1 MSEQTSS
8 SIHRVL
14 LVAGDP
20 GHRAHLRRILESV
33 LLAVSESSHLE
44 DAVQKLLAHPFAA
57 AVIDPTI
64 PRVDGVELLREIQ
77 RLDRNLL
84 HRTIVLVEPGS
95 ALAGSLA
102 GFSVCRFL
110 EKPVG
115 RAPLIK
121 TVSEC
126 LSLR

>member
-1 MSEQTSS
+1 MSERTPS

-20 GHRAHLRRILESV
+20 AHRAHLRRILESV
-33 LLAVSESSHLE
+33 LLAVSESSNLA
-44 DAVQKLLAHPFAA
+44 DALQKLLSHPFAA
-57 AVIDPTI
+57 AVVDPTL
-64 PRVDGVELLREIQ
+64 PRVDGFELLREIE
-77 RLDRNLL
+77 RLDARLL

-95 ALAGSLA
+95 AMAGRLAD
-102 GFSVCRFL
+102 FSVCRFL

>member
-1 MSEQTSS
+1 M
-8 SIHRVL
+8 L

-20 GHRAHLRRILESV
+20 AHRVRLRRILESV
-33 LLAVSESSHLE
+33 LLAVSEASHLG

-57 AVIDPTI
+57 AVIDPTL
-64 PRVDGVELLREIQ
+64 PRVDGVEILREIE
-77 RLDRNLL
+77 RLDRKLL

-95 ALAGSLA
+95 ALAGGLA
-102 GFSVCRFL
+102 DFSVCRFL

-115 RAPLIK
+115 RAPLIR